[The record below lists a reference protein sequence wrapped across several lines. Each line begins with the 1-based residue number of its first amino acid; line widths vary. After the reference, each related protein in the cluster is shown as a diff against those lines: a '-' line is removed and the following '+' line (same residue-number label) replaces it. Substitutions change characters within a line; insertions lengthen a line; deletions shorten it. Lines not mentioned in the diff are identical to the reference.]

1 MIKIFIKKID
11 YLFELKEGINSI
23 EIENINLFRNFYF
36 NLFDECIIS
45 SNDVDIAE
53 SKILKINNIFD
64 ININESKTIK
74 YLYKDIEKK
83 LNTLYKDEVSNLY
96 NGISNLLE
104 DISVE
109 IGSQIEYGEEIVLEK
124 LLQSMSVSFKTVDN
138 FLINFL
144 IYINENLKTFNFLFI
159 VCFNIKDYFSK
170 EEMKILDDELTKLGI
185 ILLSIN
191 SKSEN
196 SNVGFNCLYIDDDLC
211 II

>member
-23 EIENINLFRNFYF
+23 EIENINLFRNLYF

-83 LNTLYKDEVSNLY
+83 LNTLYKD
-96 NGISNLLE
+96 
-104 DISVE
+104 
-109 IGSQIEYGEEIVLEK
+109 
-124 LLQSMSVSFKTVDN
+124 
-138 FLINFL
+138 
-144 IYINENLKTFNFLFI
+144 
-159 VCFNIKDYFSK
+159 
-170 EEMKILDDELTKLGI
+170 
-185 ILLSIN
+185 
-191 SKSEN
+191 
-196 SNVGFNCLYIDDDLC
+196 
-211 II
+211 